1 MRTSAGQARATQ
13 RWDTLVLGI
22 GNLLWAD
29 EGFGVRALEALNAA
43 YRFPDN
49 VRLMDGGTQGI
60 FLLPWVRD
68 AKRLLIFDA
77 IDFGLAPATLKVIRG
92 DDVPRYMGVKK
103 VSMHQAGFQEVLMSA
118 QLSGEFPEQLA
129 LIGVQPALLDDYGG
143 SLTPGIRKQLDPAVE
158 TACGILR
165 DWGVAAQRRPAPL
178 AADELVGP
186 GALDIGDYEGNR
198 PSIEVTPR

>member
-68 AKRLLIFDA
+68 AIRLLIFDA

>member
-1 MRTSAGQARATQ
+1 
-13 RWDTLVLGI
+13 
-22 GNLLWAD
+22 
-29 EGFGVRALEALNAA
+29 
-43 YRFPDN
+43 
-49 VRLMDGGTQGI
+49 
-60 FLLPWVRD
+60 
-68 AKRLLIFDA
+68 
-77 IDFGLAPATLKVIRG
+77 
-92 DDVPRYMGVKK
+92 
-103 VSMHQAGFQEVLMSA
+103 MSA